1 MPTEITARNR
11 FANCF
16 SGYLKMGMHP
26 ALPKGELGK
35 PWTGQAFA
43 DRAGLDRKSVSNWKT
58 GRNLPSDQN
67 LLIIEQIF
75 FGADSTHLSAKSEL
89 RDLHRLAALE
99 LKHAQFAG
107 TLLVN
112 NEPELPVVVSDTI
125 IEIVSGHPSINSQKT
140 IAKTIRIEGVGLHSG
155 QLCKVNL
162 LPAPAN
168 TGHWFELLDGVG
180 APIASGLA
188 SISALKASKF
198 TSMLV
203 YDGRAVG
210 CIAHLLAALKICD
223 IDNCIIEVIG
233 PEIPILDGSAAP
245 FAQSIL
251 KAGTIDLF
259 AKRNVFTLH
268 KQLIIEQGNARL
280 EFTPSVGLQI
290 DVSVDFPDTIIGRQ
304 TAEYVE
310 FQHDLLGDFSIA
322 RPIAFINETEKLAR
336 DGLILGGSLANSI
349 VVASDNRTL
358 LNPNGFRCENE
369 LARHKIIDVI
379 GDLVCLSFSTN
390 LRIVAYRS
398 SHALIVESLKALFK
412 NSSHWTQE

>member
-1 MPTEITARNR
+1 MPNEITARKR

-26 ALPKGELGK
+26 ALPTGALGK
-35 PWTGQAFA
+35 PWTDQAFA
-43 DRAGLDRKSVSNWKT
+43 DRAGLDRKSVNNWKT

-67 LLIIEQIF
+67 LLVIEQIL
-75 FGADSTHLSAKSEL
+75 FGAASTHLSAKSAL

-99 LKHAQFAG
+99 LKHAQYAG
-107 TLLVN
+107 TLLVFD
-112 NEPELPVVVSDTI
+112 EPVLPVVVSDMI
-125 IEIVSGHPSINSQKT
+125 IEIGSGHPSINSQKT
-140 IAKTIRIEGVGLHSG
+140 LAKAIRIEGVGLHSG

-168 TGHWFELLDGVG
+168 TGHRFELLDGVG
-180 APIASGLA
+180 TQIASGVA

-198 TSMLV
+198 TSRLV
-203 YDGRAVG
+203 YDECAVG

-259 AKRNVFTLH
+259 AKRKVFTLH
-268 KQLIIEQGNARL
+268 KELIIEQGNARL
-280 EFTPSVGLQI
+280 EFSPSVGLQI
-290 DVSVDFPDTIIGRQ
+290 DVSVDFNDTIIGRQ
-304 TAEYVE
+304 SAEYVE
-310 FQHDLLGDFSIA
+310 FEHDLLGDFSIA
-322 RPIAFINETEKLAR
+322 RPVAFINETEKLVR

-349 VVASDNRTL
+349 VVASDNRSL
-358 LNPNGFRCENE
+358 LNPSGFRCENE

-390 LRIVAYRS
+390 LRIVAYCS
-398 SHALIVESLKALFK
+398 SRTLIVESLKALFE
-412 NSSHWTQE
+412 NTSHWTYE